1 METFRKETELETE
14 QPSPKKFHET
24 IKYKVA
30 MHACMKRFFK
40 YFKIIKKQMKVKVEL
55 EASILSH

>member
-30 MHACMKRFFK
+30 MHACMKRIFQMFCLTLK
-40 YFKIIKKQMKVKVEL
+40 IKKRIKEKWN
-55 EASILSH
+55 

>member
-1 METFRKETELETE
+1 METFRKETEWETE

-30 MHACMKRFFK
+30 MHACMKRIFQIFCSAL
-40 YFKIIKKQMKVKVEL
+40 KKEKVKVEL
-55 EASILSH
+55 DIYIYSP